1 MTAPYTTFTA
11 PQAALILLNGAIGG
25 AVWSLIAHVVRR
37 YTRHILAAV
46 LIAAAAF
53 YVLFARRGDAGAAWV
68 ALELLGVALFAALAV
83 AGVRGSLWWL
93 VLGWSLHPAWDL
105 PLHYFGPGHA
115 FAPEPYAIACLAWD
129 WVTAGYLAW
138 RAVRATRALAT
149 PARLDGRRPPT
160 VRGSHRPS

>member
-1 MTAPYTTFTA
+1 MTAPYTTLTA

-53 YVLFARRGDAGAAWV
+53 YVLFASRADAGAAWV
-68 ALELLGVALFAALAV
+68 SVELLGLALFAALGI
-83 AGVRGSLWWL
+83 AGVRGSPWWL
-93 VLGWSLHPAWDL
+93 VLGWLLHPVWDL

-129 WVTAGYLAW
+129 WVTAGYLTW
-138 RAVRATRALAT
+138 RAAREQRPVAAPALH
-149 PARLDGRRPPT
+149 DGR
-160 VRGSHRPS
+160 